1 MLYINNYYLFIYTF
15 SFKINYYII
24 QGGNNKMKFENQIAN
39 DCGYVFLEIIISR
52 LTDVRFVGYIFIMII
67 RNAS

>member
-1 MLYINNYYLFIYTF
+1 
-15 SFKINYYII
+15 
-24 QGGNNKMKFENQIAN
+24 MKFENQIAN